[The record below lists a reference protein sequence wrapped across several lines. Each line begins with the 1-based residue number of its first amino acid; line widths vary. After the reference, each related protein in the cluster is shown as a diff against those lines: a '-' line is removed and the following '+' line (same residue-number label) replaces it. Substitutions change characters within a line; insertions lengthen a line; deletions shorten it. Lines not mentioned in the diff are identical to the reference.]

1 MKQKY
6 KKEDNPLKNYLL
18 YFFAVILWTALLPF
32 SSSVAKD
39 DGNVSNITT
48 GYEAKY
54 KVKKTSGEITEMTI
68 DEYTLGVM
76 LTEMPANYEKEALR
90 AQAVAI
96 RSYALYL
103 IETNNTKH
111 EDAHLCSDGKCCRNY
126 ITYDELC
133 TKTSKTNADERF
145 KAMSAAVYET
155 SGDVL
160 TYEGKTAMTLY
171 HISSP
176 AKTESYENVFKTQVP
191 YLVSVDNVD
200 ESGFVQYKKEVVFK
214 FADFQ
219 KLLTD
224 NGYKYTYTEGEKAF
238 PALNN
243 AGRCE
248 YAVFGSVEIPAS
260 IFCSLTGL
268 NSNSFEI
275 TKVSD
280 GYKITSYGFGSG
292 LGMSQ
297 YGANILASQGCTY
310 KEILS
315 FYFKNTLLEKRK

>member
-1 MKQKY
+1 M
-6 KKEDNPLKNYLL
+6 KNYLL

-32 SSSVAKD
+32 TLSFAKAENAD
-39 DGNVSNITT
+39 APAD
-48 GYEAKY
+48 YETKY
-54 KVKKTSGEITEMTI
+54 KVKKASGEIVEMTI

-103 IETNNTKH
+103 IENKIPKH
-111 EDAHLCSDGKCCRNY
+111 DDADLCTDGKCCRNY
-126 ITYDELC
+126 ITYDELL
-133 TKTSKTNADERF
+133 TKTSKENANERF
-145 KAMSAAVYET
+145 VAMSAAVYET
-155 SGDVL
+155 SGEVL
-160 TYEGKTAMTLY
+160 TYDGKTAMALY

-176 AKTESYENVFKTQVP
+176 NKTESYENVFHIKVP
-191 YLVSVDNVD
+191 YLVSVDNAD
-200 ESGFVQYKKEVVFK
+200 ESGFVQYKKEVFYK

-219 KLLTD
+219 KLLND
-224 NGYKYTYTEGEKAF
+224 NGYDYTYKEGEKAF

-248 YAVFGSVEIPAS
+248 YAIFGSVEIPAS
-260 IFCSLTGL
+260 IFCSMTGL
-268 NSNSFEI
+268 NSNCIEI
-275 TKVSD
+275 KKESD
-280 GYKITSYGFGSG
+280 GYRITSYGFGSG

-297 YGANILASQGCTY
+297 YGANILASQGYTY

-315 FYFKNTLLEKRK
+315 FYFKNTEIENRK